1 MAKRSKSTVII
12 KKVIPSSASVSGV
25 VGSKST
31 ANLIKDGID
40 GTSRLDFV
48 WIGDSNTGFNG
59 FGFSGGFVNGAI
71 ANGGQMYA
79 TNIYLPYIS
88 YGELG
93 AATKVRQF
101 SQLSGATGI
110 VSGIGGSSGA
120 SAALKGTFSRG
131 SGGITTQGD
140 TNTAPDFADAPT
152 SRDGNNSG
160 IEYWMYLRRDES
172 STVSGN
178 TYTDPCPIGVNGALR
193 ARVTVNMRGGAGAM
207 TLRLR
212 NTAGGSVSA
221 TTRTLGASPNPDQWQ
236 AFEASFNASTLYN
249 TTSGSQFIRVALDGA
264 GDGANSRIIGPASV
278 GLASVYAP
286 NVVGIASNVLEYRG
300 SATLSQISTDIEQ
313 AKTGFVKT
321 YLQEVLNRQVAA
333 GGSGRV
339 VICIQGG
346 INFGDWFPT
355 NYSTAINA
363 VNNIITQIKDVWSSI
378 GGEASNIGF
387 LFFVTHVQ
395 DSGDAQLT
403 GLRTAFQNQ
412 YTGSND
418 VLFVNLNGVADY
430 NSMLKHLWY
439 DGTGNS
445 HLEEANRGYDALS
458 ARMLSRIIRYAG

>member
-1 MAKRSKSTVII
+1 MAKRSNTTVLF
-12 KKVIPSSASVSGV
+12 KKGSAPSPSVSGV
-25 VGSKST
+25 VGSKNT

-40 GTSRLDFV
+40 GTSCLDFV

-93 AATKVRQF
+93 ASNKVRQF

-110 VSGIGGSSGA
+110 VSGVGGSSAA
-120 SAALKGTFSRG
+120 SAALKATFSRG

-140 TNTAPDFADAPT
+140 TTTAPDFADAPT
-152 SRDGNNSG
+152 SREGANSG

-172 STVSGN
+172 SLISGN

-193 ARVTVNMRGGAGAM
+193 ARVTVNMRDGAGAM

-212 NTAGGSVSA
+212 NAAGGSVSA
-221 TTRTLGASPNPDQWQ
+221 TTRTLGASPSADQWQ

-249 TTSGSQFIRVALDGA
+249 TTNSTQFIRVALDGA
-264 GDGANSRIIGPASV
+264 GDGANSRIVGPASV

-286 NVVGIASNVLEYRG
+286 NVVGVASNVLEYRG
-300 SATLSQISTDIEQ
+300 GATLTQISTDIEQ
-313 AKTGFVKT
+313 AKNGFVKT

-333 GGSGRV
+333 GGSGRA

-346 INFGDWFPT
+346 VNFSDWFPSA
-355 NYSTAINA
+355 YATAINA
-363 VNNIITQIKDVWSSI
+363 VNSIITNIKEVWSSI
-378 GGEASNIGF
+378 GGTAANLGF
-387 LFFVTHVQ
+387 VFFVSHVQ
-395 DSGDAQLT
+395 DAGDALLG
-403 GLRTAFQNQ
+403 GLRNAFQSA
-412 YTGSND
+412 YSGSND
-418 VLFVNLNGVADY
+418 VLFVNLNTIADY

-439 DGTGNS
+439 DGSGNP

-458 ARMLSRIIRYAG
+458 ARILSRIVRYAG